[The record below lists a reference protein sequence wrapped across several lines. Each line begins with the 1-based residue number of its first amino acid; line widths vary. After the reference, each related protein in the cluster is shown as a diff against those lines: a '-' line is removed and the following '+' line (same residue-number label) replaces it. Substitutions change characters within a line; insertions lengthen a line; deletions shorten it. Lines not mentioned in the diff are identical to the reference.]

1 MNSVCASPFDA
12 PLSGVSSIRSSIYGL
27 NNAAV
32 ASASC
37 VAKGKRWH
45 DPEIKQ
51 LLTLVRKKKSINE
64 IALTHQRTKNAI
76 LLKLRSLAV
85 DYFHEGRT
93 TEEIQKFTGLSK
105 EDISAAI
112 QKRLAA
118 DDAKKVAADAK
129 KVIADSDSG
138 LTTETEVVGS
148 EPDKVVESKPEPKS
162 EPEPDK
168 VSEPVK
174 TSGSEP
180 TMREMMAVLLD
191 LQKGMKVLVPD
202 EPEPTMRD
210 LMKVVADIQKR
221 MAVLL
226 DKVQ

>member
-1 MNSVCASPFDA
+1 MQQKTMNSVCASPFDA

-27 NNAAV
+27 NNAI

-37 VAKGKRWH
+37 GAKGKRWH

-118 DDAKKVAADAK
+118 DDAKKVPADAK

-148 EPDKVVESKPEPKS
+148 EPDKVAEPYKA
-162 EPEPDK
+162 P
-168 VSEPVK
+168 
-174 TSGSEP
+174 EP
-180 TMREMMAVLLD
+180 TMRDMMAVLLD

>member
-1 MNSVCASPFDA
+1 MNSACASPFDA
-12 PLSGVSSIRSSIYGL
+12 PLSSTVSSIRSSIYGL
-27 NNAAV
+27 NNAAI
-32 ASASC
+32 ASAPVSC
-37 VAKGKRWH
+37 SAKGKRWH
-45 DPEIKQ
+45 EPEVKQ

-76 LLKLRSLAV
+76 VLKLRSLAV
-85 DYFHEGRT
+85 DYFNEGRT

-105 EDISAAI
+105 DDISAAI
-112 QKRLAA
+112 QKNLAS
-118 DDAKKVAADAK
+118 AKKAT
-129 KVIADSDSG
+129 ADSDSDLKG
-138 LTTETEVVGS
+138 AGGS
-148 EPDKVVESKPEPKS
+148 ASPEPDKISESKQDSKPEP
-162 EPEPDK
+162 
-168 VSEPVK
+168 
-174 TSGSEP
+174 EP
-180 TMREMMAVLLD
+180 TMREMMTVLLD

>member
-27 NNAAV
+27 NNAIT
-32 ASASC
+32 SC
-37 VAKGKRWH
+37 GAKGKRWH

-118 DDAKKVAADAK
+118 DEAKKMADDAK

-138 LTTETEVVGS
+138 LTTETEVAGS
-148 EPDKVVESKPEPKS
+148 EPDKVAESKPEPA
-162 EPEPDK
+162 K
-168 VSEPVK
+168 VVE
-174 TSGSEP
+174 SGSEP
-180 TMREMMAVLLD
+180 TMREMLAVLLD

-202 EPEPTMRD
+202 DPEPTMRD

>member
-27 NNAAV
+27 NNAI

-37 VAKGKRWH
+37 GAKGKRWH

-118 DDAKKVAADAK
+118 DEAKKMADDAK

-138 LTTETEVVGS
+138 LTTE
-148 EPDKVVESKPEPKS
+148 PDKVAESKPEPVKM
-162 EPEPDK
+162 
-168 VSEPVK
+168 SEPVK
-174 TSGSEP
+174 MVESGSEP

-221 MAVLL
+221 MTVLL